1 MTLRSVGIIAG
12 CLILAFGVGWYVG
25 ASGRSA
31 LSVQLNDSAVRAD
44 VAEARAAILD
54 ARLSL
59 TVANFGDARRAVQR
73 AQVFAERLQVRLRET
88 GQSDRAGAMQNVI
101 TRLSDADRLS
111 GALDASA
118 SDAAAEALR
127 TLEASVPVSAQ

>member
-1 MTLRSVGIIAG
+1 MTLKSLGIIAG
-12 CLILAFGVGWYVG
+12 CLILTFAVGWYVG
-25 ASGRSA
+25 ASGHTA
-31 LSVQLNDSAVRAD
+31 LAVQLNDSAVRAD

-101 TRLSDADRLS
+101 ARLSDADRLS

-127 TLEASVPVSAQ
+127 TLEASVPVQAQ